1 MTRALYASSRDG
13 HGHLLWQRS
22 GTLLAQEFD
31 GATLRFSGEPRP
43 IADGVGILAAAAD
56 MAVSV
61 SNTGTLVYAPQELFQ
76 LTWFDRGGK
85 HLGTLGD
92 PGQYLSIRFS
102 PDGKQIATTR
112 TEVGRELWL
121 MDVDRGTSSRATFDS
136 RGGFYAQWSPDGRT
150 IVFIGDNITALY
162 RKDATGV
169 APDERLAPWQ
179 PPDLLTDWSL
189 DARLLLNTRY
199 GAQTGADIWVVPV
212 TPDGRLSADQQPT
225 PYLRTPVNES
235 AARFSPEPNPRWIAY
250 QSDESGRNEV
260 YIQAFPQPRGA
271 HRVSTRGGTRPQW
284 GPGGHELFY
293 LSLDSKVMAV
303 SLNLGPDTVATSEP
317 RELFVLPPRASF
329 FEMAP
334 DGQRF
339 LVNMPDPMPH
349 PLTVI
354 VNWPSLLK
362 SGTTGQ

>member
-1 MTRALYASSRDG
+1 MDISCTWSASNKPENNGVIYAASFDKPNDRVRLLPSETRALYAASRDG

-43 IADGVGILAAAAD
+43 IADGVGIQAAAAD

-61 SNTGTLVYAPQELFQ
+61 SNTGTLVYAPPELFQ

-85 HLGTLGD
+85 PLGTLGD

-121 MDVDRGTSSRATFDS
+121 IDVDRGTSRRATFDS
-136 RGGFYAQWSPDGRT
+136 GGGFNSQWSPDGRT
-150 IVFIGDNITALY
+150 IVFIGDNMTALY

-179 PPDLLTDWSL
+179 PQDVSLTDWSR
-189 DARLLLNTRY
+189 DGRLILNTRP
-199 GAQTGADIWVVPV
+199 GAQTGTDIWVVPV

-225 PYLRTPVNES
+225 PYLRTPVNET

-271 HRVSTRGGTRPQW
+271 HRVSTQRRHAPAV
-284 GPGGHELFY
+284 GPGRSRTVLSIARQQGH
-293 LSLDSKVMAV
+293 
-303 SLNLGPDTVATSEP
+303 GGEP
-317 RELFVLPPRASF
+317 QSGARYGRYFRA
-329 FEMAP
+329 A
-334 DGQRF
+334 
-339 LVNMPDPMPH
+339 
-349 PLTVI
+349 
-354 VNWPSLLK
+354 
-362 SGTTGQ
+362 